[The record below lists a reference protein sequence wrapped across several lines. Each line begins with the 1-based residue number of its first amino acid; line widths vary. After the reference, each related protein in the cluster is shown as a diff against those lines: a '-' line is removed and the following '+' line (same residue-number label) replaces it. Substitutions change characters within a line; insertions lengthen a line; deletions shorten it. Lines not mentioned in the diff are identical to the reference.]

1 MKIIEIE
8 TIGGIE
14 EKVVIVN
21 CINWAKTHSIIKM
34 FDRAGAR
41 HALIYLFIYLSVYLR
56 RIISVAWKNDAT
68 TTIWRMKVNTRG
80 INVKKKK
87 KEREEKK
94 KKKTCKHT
102 CVRIMYRGI
111 SYTR

>member
-87 KEREEKK
+87 KKREKK
-94 KKKTCKHT
+94 KKKKRERRKKEEKN
-102 CVRIMYRGI
+102 V
-111 SYTR
+111 

>member
-41 HALIYLFIYLSVYLR
+41 HALIYLFIYLFICVFAPDYIRCLEK
-56 RIISVAWKNDAT
+56 WCNNNDMENEGKYA
-68 TTIWRMKVNTRG
+68 RD
-80 INVKKKK
+80 
-87 KEREEKK
+87 
-94 KKKTCKHT
+94 
-102 CVRIMYRGI
+102 
-111 SYTR
+111 

>member
-21 CINWAKTHSIIKM
+21 CIKWAKTHSIIKM
-34 FDRAGAR
+34 FDQAGAR

-87 KEREEKK
+87 KKERKKKEEKN
-94 KKKTCKHT
+94 
-102 CVRIMYRGI
+102 V
-111 SYTR
+111 